1 MEYKLN
7 KIDTDIRNTIN
18 EQTKE
23 GKIHSKQ
30 SVQINN
36 EGLKGSGNRNKEKHK
51 EKKKEA
57 FSISKYVIGK
67 KFVEVKA
74 YKSESIEV
82 DVQKEEDKNK
92 GSGKGLFIDIRR

>member
-30 SVQINN
+30 SVEINS
-36 EGLKGSGNRNKEKHK
+36 EGLKGSNHRSKDKHK
-51 EKKKEA
+51 EKKKEP
-57 FSISKYVIGK
+57 FNISKYVKGNKTI
-67 KFVEVKA
+67 EVKA
-74 YKSESIEV
+74 YKSDSIEV
-82 DVQKEEDKNK
+82 DAEKEENKNK